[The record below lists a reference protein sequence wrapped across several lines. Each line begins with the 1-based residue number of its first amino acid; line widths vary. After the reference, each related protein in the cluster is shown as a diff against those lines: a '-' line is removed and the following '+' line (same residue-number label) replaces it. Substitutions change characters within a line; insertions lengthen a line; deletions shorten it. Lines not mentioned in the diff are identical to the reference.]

1 MKQKKIYSN
10 RSEKVNREQE
20 QVEEYREGKILDN
33 PTKFDVYAEEDLE
46 FQPESVLD
54 PEALDEIFPVSSEDN
69 LSDIDIEDLHDNPT
83 QILANIENLE
93 EDDLRNIETDDMM
106 KMYIKEATRMPL
118 LTAVEEV
125 DLAQRIERGRL
136 AQQELGRGKVTQ
148 NRMHELR
155 CIIEDGQTAADRLI
169 RSNALLV
176 ISVAKKYIG
185 RGVPFLDLIQEGNIG
200 LMRAAKKFDYKR
212 GFKFSTYA
220 TWWIR
225 QGITRSIADQSRTI
239 RLPAY
244 MGDQVNRMLRTQQQ
258 MQQKLG
264 RIPTAEELSAALDL
278 PPAKVE
284 EMTKVIQRP
293 LSLQMTINEDEDD
306 ALGDIIEDTSS
317 QNPEDSA
324 FQTLLQSDLKEI
336 LSELPSRELNV
347 LQMRYGL
354 LDGEALTLNE
364 VGRRLGIS
372 RERARQIESQALR
385 RLRTPMA
392 RHKLHAY
399 IDQA

>member
-1 MKQKKIYSN
+1 MKQKTNYSN
-10 RSEKVNREQE
+10 RSEKINREQDPADDY
-20 QVEEYREGKILDN
+20 QKGKILDN
-33 PTKFDVYAEEDLE
+33 PTKFDVYAEEDFE

-54 PEALDEIFPVSSEDN
+54 PDSAEDTLSVPVE
-69 LSDIDIEDLHDNPT
+69 EDLTAINVDELNEDPAT
-83 QILANIENLE
+83 LLAHFENLE
-93 EDDLRNIETDDMM
+93 EDDLGNIETDDMM

-118 LTAVEEV
+118 LTAQEEV

-136 AQQELGRGKVTQ
+136 AQQELGRGKVHQ
-148 NRMHELR
+148 NRIHELR
-155 CIIEDGQTAADRLI
+155 CIIEDGQSAAERLI

-244 MGDQVNRMLRTQQQ
+244 MGDQVNRMIRTQQQ
-258 MQQKLG
+258 MQQRLG
-264 RIPTAEELSAALDL
+264 RAPTPDELSAVLDL
-278 PPAKVE
+278 PPAKIE
-284 EMTKVIQRP
+284 EMTKVIQHP
-293 LSLQMTINEDEDD
+293 LSLQMSINEDEDD

-385 RLRTPMA
+385 RLRTPLA
-392 RHKLHAY
+392 RHKLYAY
-399 IDQA
+399 IDQP